1 MEGIEFADCMRSHG
15 VPNFPDP
22 SAQGEI
28 PGNFNLESPEVQAAQ
43 SKCKKFEPR
52 RVMSTT
58 VQQALITGALAF
70 SVCMRAH
77 GVPQFPDAQKTYN
90 GVVIA
95 NLDDTSGS
103 FNPHSPAVRDASKAC
118 YGYQLRARSAA
129 NQLGA
134 GLPRLPPPSL
144 GRGHAVKGG

>member
-1 MEGIEFADCMRSHG
+1 MRSHG
-15 VPNFPDP
+15 VSNFPDP
-22 SAQGEI
+22 NAQGEI
-28 PGNFNLESPEVQAAQ
+28 PGNFTLESPQVQAAR

-77 GVPQFPDAQKTYN
+77 GVPQFPDPQKTYN

-103 FNPHSPAVRDASKAC
+103 FNAYSPAVRKASKAC
-118 YGYQLRARSAA
+118 YGYQLRARTAA

-134 GLPRLPPPSL
+134 GLPRLPPSSL
-144 GRGHAVKGG
+144 GPGHAMTGG